1 MPVMWR
7 VMRVSLLAIFA
18 GAALGAAAL
27 LWFYPVLAAGICP
40 RCFGLER
47 ADRGVYVE
55 ASMTQGARA
64 TLVQRVAAARTQV
77 AQFYPER
84 RAHIRVLACETQ
96 GCNRRLGGRG
106 AAAVT
111 YSLGSV
117 GVVRVAPR
125 GLNETILAHEL
136 AHTETHARLG
146 ALGQIRRKMP
156 AWFDEGLS
164 VLISNDP
171 RYLNP
176 GIGVERCKALPGPD
190 LPASPF
196 EWAPRAGR
204 DNGLYAQAACAVLI
218 WAAHQGGTDA
228 IKARLETGARFP

>member
-1 MPVMWR
+1 MADMWR
-7 VMRVSLLAIFA
+7 ALRVSFLAICA
-18 GAALGAAAL
+18 GGVLGLGAL
-27 LWFYPVLAAGICP
+27 LWFYPVLAGGICP

-47 ADRGVYVE
+47 ASPTLYVE
-55 ASMTQGARA
+55 AEMSP
-64 TLVQRVAAARTQV
+64 AARQALIAMTSAAQAQV

-84 RAHIRVLACETQ
+84 RAHIRILACATKA
-96 GCNRRLGGRG
+96 CNRRLGGRG

-111 YSLGSV
+111 YSLGSLAI
-117 GVVRVAPR
+117 VRLAPR
-125 GLNETILAHEL
+125 GLTETILAHEL

-146 ALGQIRRKMP
+146 ALGQIRHKMP

-164 VLISNDP
+164 VLISDDP

-176 GIGVERCKALPGPD
+176 GISVERCKALPAPE

-218 WAAHQGGTDA
+218 WAAHQGGMGA
-228 IKARLETGARFP
+228 IKAGLETGVRFP